1 MDAPIPVIS
10 EHIPQRPM
18 TSASREKIFIEPYD
32 EGKIFVPSTFEALSP
47 PPPLQA
53 PSMSHFSWGSTA
65 RPATSNGD
73 AHAQS
78 SRSYRDILPSVNRPT
93 LFDYVQS
100 RHEYSKA
107 RRLNFHFRSPS
118 GMTRQNM
125 QVDPTNT
132 NPSVFAAELP
142 GGQSTFEGHAP
153 VETPSEIHPARQY
166 HFYPAPALHNPH
178 SPSGGRSRSLSSKS
192 SRGRMGGASTP
203 APSIPSKSSSSSSK
217 AAFFQAAF
225 GQCFGRRS

>member
-1 MDAPIPVIS
+1 
-10 EHIPQRPM
+10 M

-32 EGKIFVPSTFEALSP
+32 EGKIFVPSAFEDLPP

-53 PSMSHFSWGSTA
+53 PSMSHFSWGSSA
-65 RPATSNGD
+65 RPATSGND
-73 AHAQS
+73 ADAQP
-78 SRSYRDILPSVNRPT
+78 SRSYRDMLPTVNRPT
-93 LFDYVQS
+93 LFDYVHS

-118 GMTRQNM
+118 GMARQNM

-142 GGQSTFEGHAP
+142 GGQSSFEGHMA
-153 VETPSEIHPARQY
+153 VEAPSEIHPARQY
-166 HFYPAPALHNPH
+166 HFYPAPSLHNPH

-192 SRGRMGGASTP
+192 SRGRMGSTSTP
-203 APSIPSKSSSSSSK
+203 TPSIPSKASSSSK
-217 AAFFQAAF
+217 TAFFQSAF

>member
-1 MDAPIPVIS
+1 
-10 EHIPQRPM
+10 M

-65 RPATSNGD
+65 RPATSD
-73 AHAQS
+73 ANAPPA
-78 SRSYRDILPSVNRPT
+78 RSYRDMLPTVNRPT
-93 LFDYVQS
+93 LFDYVHS

-107 RRLNFHFRSPS
+107 RRLNFHLRSPS
-118 GMTRQNM
+118 GMARQNM

-132 NPSVFAAELP
+132 NPSVFAAELY
-142 GGQSTFEGHAP
+142 GGQSTFEGHAA
-153 VETPSEIHPARQY
+153 VEAPSEIHPARQY
-166 HFYPAPALHNPH
+166 HFYPAPSLHNPH

-192 SRGRMGGASTP
+192 SRGRMGSGGASTP
-203 APSIPSKSSSSSSK
+203 VSSLPSKASSSSSK